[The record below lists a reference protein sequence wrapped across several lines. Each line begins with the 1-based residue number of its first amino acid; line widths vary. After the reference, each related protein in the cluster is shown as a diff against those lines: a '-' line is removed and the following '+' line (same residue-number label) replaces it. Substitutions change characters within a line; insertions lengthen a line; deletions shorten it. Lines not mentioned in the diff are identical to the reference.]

1 MDANA
6 TTPLLPEVVEA
17 MRPYW
22 MERFGNASSIH
33 LDGQQARAAVDRAR
47 ATLAE
52 FFNCHDAEVVFNSG
66 GTEGDNTAIFGLL
79 RPGDHFITTSIEHS
93 AVLQAATRVAERG
106 VETTFVAP
114 GASGLIDPAAI
125 ESALRPE
132 TRLISVMLA
141 NNETGVL
148 QPVEEI
154 GKIAKAAGVFFHID
168 AVQGAGKV
176 SLDVRRF
183 GCHLCS
189 VSAHKMHGPK
199 GVGAMFVR
207 RGTPIESLLVGG
219 SHERR
224 RRAGTENVPGI
235 VGLAK
240 AAELAMHSLEDGT
253 MERLAVLRDRLE
265 AGILELPGTGVNGAL
280 SIGCHPERVQ
290 RVEGPA
296 SSSAPEGRH
305 ENSPGQ
311 AQRSPGKDA
320 NIDLAPRRG
329 AANAFVHQ
337 EPFNSAHRVSRASN
351 PANLL
356 TRDHREAVANPL
368 NDLPGLSHSGERIG
382 NIVSPIDHVHGE
394 SDNPIPRV
402 ANTTNIWFD
411 HLEGEAL
418 VIALDLKGVAV
429 SGGSACHSGA
439 TEPSHVLLAMGLDKT
454 RARASLRFS
463 LLKTATDADVDYALK
478 VIPEAVAHLRAI
490 SPVAAGTAG

>member
-6 TTPLLPEVVEA
+6 TTPLLPEVMEA

-22 MERFGNASSIH
+22 IERFGNASSIH
-33 LDGQQARAAVDRAR
+33 LDGQQAHSAVDHAR

-66 GTEGDNTAIFGLL
+66 GTEGDNSAIFGLL
-79 RPGDHFITTSIEHS
+79 RPGDHFVTTAIEHS
-93 AVLQAATRVAERG
+93 AILAAAERMAAFG

-114 GASGLIDPAAI
+114 RPSGLIDPAEI
-125 ESALRPE
+125 ERALRPA
-132 TRLISVMLA
+132 TRLVSVMLA

-154 GKIAKAAGVFFHID
+154 GRIAKAAGVFFHID

-176 SLDVRRF
+176 PLDVRRF
-183 GCHLCS
+183 GCHLLS
-189 VSAHKMHGPK
+189 ISAHKMNGPK

-240 AAELAMHSLEDGT
+240 AAELAMLALEDGT
-253 MERLAVLRDRLE
+253 IPRLAALRDRLE
-265 AGILELPGTGVNGAL
+265 AGILQLPGTGVNGIH
-280 SIGCHPERVQ
+280 SIDCHPERAQ

-296 SSSAPEGRH
+296 VVFQNDKLGAPSLPRPCFCGKGGIPHNSSGH
-305 ENSPGQ
+305 VLG
-311 AQRSPGKDA
+311 GDC
-320 NIDLAPRRG
+320 
-329 AANAFVHQ
+329 
-337 EPFNSAHRVSRASN
+337 N
-351 PANLL
+351 P
-356 TRDHREAVANPL
+356 V
-368 NDLPGLSHSGERIG
+368 
-382 NIVSPIDHVHGE
+382 
-394 SDNPIPRV
+394 PRV
-402 ANTTNIWFD
+402 ANSTNIWFD

-439 TEPSHVLLAMGLDKT
+439 TEPSHVLMAMGLDKT

-463 LLKTATDADVDYALK
+463 LLKTATEADVDFVLQ
-478 VIPEAVAHLRAI
+478 VVPEAVEHLRAI

>member
-1 MDANA
+1 MTRVYMDANA
-6 TTPLLPEVVEA
+6 TTPLLPEVMEA

-22 MERFGNASSIH
+22 IERFGNASSIH
-33 LDGQQARAAVDRAR
+33 LDGQQAHSAVDRAR

-79 RPGDHFITTSIEHS
+79 RPGDHFVTSSIEHS
-93 AVLQAATRVAERG
+93 AILAAAERMAAFG

-114 GASGLIDPAAI
+114 TASGLIDPAAI
-125 ESALRPE
+125 ERALRPE

-154 GKIAKAAGVFFHID
+154 GKIAKAAGAFFHID

-176 SLDVRRF
+176 PLDVRRF
-183 GCHLCS
+183 GCQLCS
-189 VSAHKMHGPK
+189 ISAHKVHGPK
-199 GVGAMFVR
+199 GVGALFVR
-207 RGTPIESLLVGG
+207 RGTPLEPLLVGG

-253 MERLAVLRDRLE
+253 LVRLAALRDRLE
-265 AGILELPGTGVNGAL
+265 AGILELPGTGVNG
-280 SIGCHPERVQ
+280 G
-290 RVEGPA
+290 
-296 SSSAPEGRH
+296 
-305 ENSPGQ
+305 
-311 AQRSPGKDA
+311 DA
-320 NIDLAPRRG
+320 
-329 AANAFVHQ
+329 
-337 EPFNSAHRVSRASN
+337 
-351 PANLL
+351 
-356 TRDHREAVANPL
+356 
-368 NDLPGLSHSGERIG
+368 
-382 NIVSPIDHVHGE
+382 
-394 SDNPIPRV
+394 PRV

-439 TEPSHVLLAMGLDKT
+439 TEPSHVLMAMGLDKT

-463 LLKTATDADVDYALK
+463 LLKTATEADVDYVLK
-478 VIPEAVAHLRAI
+478 VVPEAVAHLRAI
-490 SPVAAGTAG
+490 SPVAAGTLG

>member
-1 MDANA
+1 MQRVYMDANA
-6 TTPLLPEVVEA
+6 TTPLAPEVLEA

-22 MERFGNASSIH
+22 IDRFGNASSIH
-33 LDGQQARAAVDRAR
+33 LDGQHAHAAVDRAR

-79 RPGDHFITTSIEHS
+79 RPGDHFVTTSIEHS
-93 AVLQAATRVAERG
+93 AILAAAERMAELG
-106 VETTFVAP
+106 VEVTFVAP
-114 GASGLIDPAAI
+114 TASGLIDPAEI
-125 ESALRPE
+125 QRALRPE

-154 GKIAKAAGVFFHID
+154 GRIAKASGVFFHID

-176 SLDVRRF
+176 PFDVRRF

-189 VSAHKMHGPK
+189 ISAHKMHGPK

-207 RGTPIESLLVGG
+207 RGTPVESLLVGG

-240 AAELAMHSLEDGT
+240 AAELAMLALEDGT
-253 MERLAVLRDRLE
+253 IPRLAALRDRLE
-265 AGILELPGTGVNGAL
+265 AGILALPGTGVNGAT
-280 SIGCHPERVQ
+280 PQ
-290 RVEGPA
+290 
-296 SSSAPEGRH
+296 SAPEGRR

-320 NIDLAPRRG
+320 NIGHAPRRG
-329 AANAFVHQ
+329 AASLSVHQ
-337 EPFNSAHRVSRASN
+337 GPEFRTWESTNPIIVHENSAN
-351 PANLL
+351 P
-356 TRDHREAVANPL
+356 V
-368 NDLPGLSHSGERIG
+368 
-382 NIVSPIDHVHGE
+382 
-394 SDNPIPRV
+394 PRV

-439 TEPSHVLLAMGLDKT
+439 TEPSHVLMAMGLNKT

-463 LLKTATDADVDYALK
+463 LLRTATEADVDYALK
-478 VIPEAVAHLRAI
+478 VVPEAVEHLRAI
-490 SPVAAGTAG
+490 SPVTAGTAG